1 MLPRPGRLTECLL
14 LVGAVALTGTLA
26 CACKSRATSDTPPDP
41 MPAANAEGTDAALP
55 AGEPCPSVEPVAATS
70 KPDGE
75 LVITAVGDCT
85 LADPFGSDRAKG
97 SFHRMF
103 DDTGADFSRPFSGVH
118 DVLAADDLTIANF
131 EGTLGTHSGR
141 TDVAFAFRGR
151 PEFANMLP
159 AGSVEL
165 VNLANNHS
173 NDCGPA
179 GVTDTKNALDAA
191 GVGWF
196 GLGHADIRTV
206 RGIEVVNLGY
216 TGGRVEVKG
225 QVEADIKKYKKP
237 DNLVIVSFHW
247 GIEGSHAVGSVQI
260 SLGHAAI
267 DAGADLV
274 IGTHPHVL
282 QAVEDYKGKTILYSL
297 GNFVFGG
304 NARPHEWESM
314 MYRTHFTL
322 KEGVVGRSGTD
333 ELIPVQVSGS
343 RVQNDFR
350 PIVLDGEAKDAVL
363 AGVAKDTA
371 SLGRS
376 GKRKT
381 AERSH

>member
-1 MLPRPGRLTECLL
+1 MLGLL
-14 LVGAVALTGTLA
+14 FPILAACGSSKIEETAGAPPEPPADVATTAVADVA
-26 CACKSRATSDTPPDP
+26 PSAPTP
-41 MPAANAEGTDAALP
+41 AVA
-55 AGEPCPSVEPVAATS
+55 PSP

-75 LVITAVGDCT
+75 LTLSAVGDCT
-85 LADPFGSDRAKG
+85 LADPYGSDKAPG

-103 DDTGADFSRPFSGVH
+103 DDTGGDLARPFSGVH
-118 DVLAADDLTIANF
+118 DILASDDLTIANF
-131 EGTLGTHSGR
+131 EGTLGTHAGR

-151 PEFANMLP
+151 PAFASMLP

-173 NDCGPA
+173 GDCGPL
-179 GVTDTKNALDAA
+179 GVVDTQKALEDA

-196 GLGHADIRTV
+196 GLGKVDVRTV

-216 TGGRVEVKG
+216 TGGREEVKG
-225 QVEADIKKYKKP
+225 QVQADVRRYKKP
-237 DNLVIVSFHW
+237 GNLVLVSFHW
-247 GIEGSHAVGSVQI
+247 GIEGSHAINSVQI
-260 SLGHAAI
+260 NLGHAAI

-282 QAVEDYKGKTILYSL
+282 QGIEEYKGKKILYSL

-304 NARPHEWESM
+304 NARPGEWESM
-314 MYRTHFTL
+314 IYRTRFAL
-322 KEGVVGRSGTD
+322 EDGVITRVAED

-343 RVQNDFR
+343 RTQNDFR
-350 PIVLDGEAKDAVL
+350 PVVLEGELKEKVL
-363 AGVAKDTA
+363 ANVAKYSASIGRGSKHKTA
-371 SLGRS
+371 
-376 GKRKT
+376 T